1 MLNWKT
7 NLGKHFN
14 CNIIIFVH
22 SIVYRFNDEWE
33 KKNFIEKKLDKKT
46 TKLNRKQKIYLKVEH
61 VYIFFFKVKN
71 LNA

>member
-22 SIVYRFNDEWE
+22 SIVYRFNNERE
-33 KKNFIEKKLDKKT
+33 KKNFIEKKLDKKQQ
-46 TKLNRKQKIYLKVEH
+46 N
-61 VYIFFFKVKN
+61 
-71 LNA
+71 